1 MRKNTGN
8 HKESE
13 GEKLHNQLY
22 TKIDR
27 FAGTYPGLSMI
38 QRRRFAVKR
47 NLLVDGSPL

>member
-13 GEKLHNQLY
+13 GEKLHDQLY

-27 FAGTYPGLSMI
+27 VTGPYPGLPII
-38 QRRRFAVKR
+38 QRRRFAAKG
-47 NLLVDGSPL
+47 NLLVDRSSL